1 MLYLSVHLC
10 ISAVMAIT
18 LLLQVDPGGIGE
30 IVKSVAVIGL
40 VPTLLI
46 LVLLA
51 YKSRTDALI
60 KYLEDQNKQLLD
72 EILRGRRL

>member
-1 MLYLSVHLC
+1 
-10 ISAVMAIT
+10 MAIV
-18 LLLQVDPGGIGE
+18 LLLQTDPSGLQE

-40 VPTLLI
+40 APTLL
-46 LVLLA
+46 VFALLA

-72 EILRGRRL
+72 AILRERRP